1 MQSNVTDQK
10 CPSCRAPLR
19 YSPKTKGWDCEYCK
33 SHFTLEELKK
43 KRKQKE
49 KRQNKEMNSAGY
61 TCKNCG
67 ANIIVSENTSA
78 TSCIYCK
85 STAILENRLE
95 NELTPSAIIPFI
107 KTKEEAIE
115 AFQKMGFRKWFVP
128 KEFTNKKNI
137 QEIQGIYIPFWL
149 FDFLLETKISGK
161 GKRIST
167 WCSGEY
173 QYTKTDT
180 FRFERE
186 GNFPFYDVPVDGSK
200 HFDDA
205 LMNSI
210 EPFEYKSLVDFD
222 SAYLSGFLA
231 EKYDL
236 TKEEVQNIAIDRAEN
251 TAINRLE
258 SSLSYTTKTIEDKV
272 VNPLNLEGEYVLL
285 PVWLLNIKYKDK
297 VYPYAMNGQT
307 GKMIGNIPTQ
317 KSKVISFFF
326 FLALILSLITILLF
340 MWIGGYVL

>member
-1 MQSNVTDQK
+1 
-10 CPSCRAPLR
+10 
-19 YSPKTKGWDCEYCK
+19 
-33 SHFTLEELKK
+33 
-43 KRKQKE
+43 
-49 KRQNKEMNSAGY
+49 
-61 TCKNCG
+61 
-67 ANIIVSENTSA
+67 
-78 TSCIYCK
+78 
-85 STAILENRLE
+85 
-95 NELTPSAIIPFI
+95 
-107 KTKEEAIE
+107 
-115 AFQKMGFRKWFVP
+115 
-128 KEFTNKKNI
+128 
-137 QEIQGIYIPFWL
+137 
-149 FDFLLETKISGK
+149 
-161 GKRIST
+161 
-167 WCSGEY
+167 
-173 QYTKTDT
+173 
-180 FRFERE
+180 
-186 GNFPFYDVPVDGSK
+186 VDGSK

-297 VYPYAMNGQT
+297 IYPYAMNGQT